1 MKRGDGRESFR
12 VWVWAARQAGRS
24 PVGPELLFSGFFLP
38 QKYHQPRAF
47 GVACSL
53 YSPGG
58 YLYCREPGPVQMM
71 FLWVGDSRY
80 MCVCGGGGGG
90 GGRKGGTNSH
100 ECAARALTSQVPQNV
115 VSAVLLSIATVARL
129 LSSPNLLMS
138 PRETYFLPRNAKD
151 APRGSHRRRC
161 SSRGRSLSRRRA
173 KGHFAVSSSAER
185 SLQPYF
191 PYAHIILRT
200 RRFSTCRR
208 PTALSYLK
216 THRDTE
222 DSREGPAEDREDH
235 ASYGSGR
242 N

>member
-1 MKRGDGRESFR
+1 VGGEAGWKEPTWTRTAFQRFLL
-12 VWVWAARQAGRS
+12 AAEIS
-24 PVGPELLFSGFFLP
+24 PTPRLLRRLLSLLTWRISLL
-38 QKYHQPRAF
+38 PRA
-47 GVACSL
+47 GTCS
-53 YSPGG
+53 
-58 YLYCREPGPVQMM
+58 
-71 FLWVGDSRY
+71 GDVF
-80 MCVCGGGGGG
+80 MGWGFEVCVCVVG
-90 GGRKGGTNSH
+90 GGRVGGTNSH
-100 ECAARALTSQVPQNV
+100 ECAARALPSQVPQNV

-173 KGHFAVSSSAER
+173 KVHFAVSSSAER

-200 RRFSTCRR
+200 RRFSACRR